1 MAVDIPQCRGRLMR
15 KSFAHFPTALHAP
28 SLALAMLLAG
38 CASLP
43 SGPRVAVMP
52 APGKPFEVFMQ
63 EDRQCRAFAEQ
74 SIGMNPTDRGAENVV
89 GSAAVGTAIGAAA
102 GALAGGNRG
111 AATGAAVG
119 MVAGTATGTSNA
131 AYAGAEA
138 QRRYDI
144 AYQQCMY
151 AKGNQLPGYGYRA
164 PAPAAAGGVPHYYP
178 PPPPAPALPPR

>member
-1 MAVDIPQCRGRLMR
+1 MKTLRKARLLL
-15 KSFAHFPTALHAP
+15 P
-28 SLALAMLLAG
+28 LALLAG

-52 APGKPFEVFMQ
+52 TPGTPFEVFMQ

-151 AKGNQLPGYGYRA
+151 AKGNQLPGSPYGGYRQ
-164 PAPAAAGGVPHYYP
+164 PAPPASPYYYP
-178 PPPPAPALPPR
+178 PPPPPPRR

>member
-1 MAVDIPQCRGRLMR
+1 MKTLRKARLLL
-15 KSFAHFPTALHAP
+15 P
-28 SLALAMLLAG
+28 LALLAG

-43 SGPRVAVMP
+43 SGPRLAVMP
-52 APGKPFEVFMQ
+52 TPGKPFEVFMQ

-151 AKGNQLPGYGYRA
+151 AKGNQLPGRPYGGYRQ
-164 PAPAAAGGVPHYYP
+164 PAPPASPYYYP
-178 PPPPAPALPPR
+178 PPPPPPRR

>member
-1 MAVDIPQCRGRLMR
+1 MKAA
-15 KSFAHFPTALHAP
+15 FA
-28 SLALAMLLAG
+28 LLPLFLLSA

-52 APGKPFEVFMQ
+52 APGKPFDLFVA

-74 SIGMNPTDRGAENVV
+74 SIGTAPQDLAAQNVINN
-89 GSAAVGTAIGAAA
+89 AAVGTAVGAAV
-102 GALAGGNRG
+102 GALGGGHNG

-119 MVAGTATGTSNA
+119 MVAGTASGASQA
-131 AYAGAEA
+131 GYAGADA

-151 AKGNQLPGYGYRA
+151 AKGNQLPGYGYRQA
-164 PAPAAAGGVPHYYP
+164 PSSAPSYYYP
-178 PPPPAPALPPR
+178 PPPPR